1 MNCCWA
7 SKQPIKQ
14 LNGHPESDHSG
25 ADRLD
30 SLSVTRCQ
38 VVSAQDVRTRRL
50 GQSGS
55 VKEQVKQDL
64 MGASSREFMRSFTIS
79 STAGTN
85 KNCNNRSTLHDAA

>member
-14 LNGHPESDHSG
+14 LNGHPESDHFG

-30 SLSVTRCQ
+30 SVSITRCQ

-55 VKEQVKQDL
+55 VKEQLKQDL
-64 MGASSREFMRSFTIS
+64 KGGIITRIQEGIHYFFHSWH
-79 STAGTN
+79 N
-85 KNCNNRSTLHDAA
+85 QKLQQP